1 MLKLNPHIIKIA
13 KSKALQSHCR
23 YKVSALGFNRKN
35 DLIDY
40 VKNEHRWEGKGRGS
54 HSEMIIMLHNPTS
67 LKSIIICR
75 VNKKGDFLPIDPC
88 KTCAEKAKELGIKIY
103 TIK

>member
-1 MLKLNPHIIKIA
+1 MKLNPSIIKIA
-13 KSKALQSHCR
+13 KRKALESHCR
-23 YKVSALGFNRKN
+23 YKISALGFNRKN

-54 HSEMIIMLHNPTS
+54 HAEMLLMKRNCTS

-75 VNKKGDFLPIDPC
+75 VNRKGDFLPIDPC
-88 KTCAEKAKELGIKIY
+88 KVCAEKARELNIKIY